1 MGAGGVG
8 AGLQGVG
15 TALNIGSS
23 LYSGNMQAKAI
34 KREANAQAN
43 QVLEEGRQTVQAQKS
58 ASSGA
63 GYLTTPETSNF
74 QLMLDTEQEARNQA
88 SLIKYYAKKQAKQ
101 AKTASYINAA
111 ASGLQGAG
119 SIASKFK

>member
-1 MGAGGVG
+1 MGGFG
-8 AGLQGVG
+8 AALQGAG
-15 TALNIGSS
+15 TALNVGSS
-23 LYSGNMQAKAI
+23 LYSGNMQSKAI
-34 KREANAQAN
+34 MREANSQAE

-74 QLMLDTEQEARNQA
+74 KLMLETEQEARNQA
-88 SLIKYYAKKQAKQ
+88 NLIKYYAKKQAKQ

-111 ASGLQGAG
+111 AGALQGAG
-119 SIASKFK
+119 SMASKFK